1 MQKTMEG
8 GAKKERK
15 KEEEEEARK
24 RRYQKTRVSP
34 KKKEKKPGRER
45 EEAKGETKGA
55 AFLLPQGLT
64 LRLGSSPSP
73 ALVCFCESLRE
84 RGVRDGGEWRKDAR
98 KRETEARRGER
109 LLFFRPSSPLFSL
122 GKKRNRHP
130 PPSGAQAQL
139 FSAPLLPST
148 VLSAHHRRPS
158 PRARAPGID
167 RPGLAP
173 PPAAELDDS
182 PEGALAN
189 SPPPPPHVSP
199 PDRSSTTVV
208 NPRGCWLGRFQG
220 AIFPPGAVGL
230 IVAILNRDFDE
241 GKSGVRKR
249 REERGKAFSLCPE
262 SDKQFFFSTT
272 ESARLKENFFYS
284 DY

>member
-1 MQKTMEG
+1 
-8 GAKKERK
+8 
-15 KEEEEEARK
+15 
-24 RRYQKTRVSP
+24 
-34 KKKEKKPGRER
+34 
-45 EEAKGETKGA
+45 
-55 AFLLPQGLT
+55 
-64 LRLGSSPSP
+64 
-73 ALVCFCESLRE
+73 
-84 RGVRDGGEWRKDAR
+84 
-98 KRETEARRGER
+98 
-109 LLFFRPSSPLFSL
+109 
-122 GKKRNRHP
+122 
-130 PPSGAQAQL
+130 
-139 FSAPLLPST
+139 
-148 VLSAHHRRPS
+148 
-158 PRARAPGID
+158 
-167 RPGLAP
+167 
-173 PPAAELDDS
+173 LDDS